1 MAPILT
7 LIAAAGGFG
16 VWHYVRH
23 GYVLQLGVYFNVLA
37 MAYMAFGLTVSRAT
51 LGQGYALELGS
62 IGWMSVA
69 AVIGFNLAYLVAGVR
84 RPANSERGPGYL
96 PSHSTLLFVVGVALA
111 FEAAAI
117 LLIGPLDFLI
127 SDRIQRFAVV
137 RPRMALFYIANFL
150 NVCLPIVL
158 ARYFGYRQRRD
169 RNLLYFL
176 LAHGVLLGL
185 LTISRYDLS
194 IAVLCVC
201 YFLERNRSIPPLLI
215 VGGLALA
222 LASTLFFKPL
232 LYEIQLGLPYAST
245 VDLGEYTNWIRH
257 TILLLTRPEVEL
269 PHNGYALALQS
280 LFVMSP
286 EEDALSEWFFR
297 EFFPERA
304 ILFPGLGYGFTG
316 VWEGYAANGMAGVAL
331 HFAFFGAFFGWLE
344 RSPSA
349 MRQVFAVFAMI
360 LAYRLFRSEAYNFV
374 KTFAWYFA
382 YPTFAI
388 VFVDKFMMWASGRRA
403 AAAPG

>member
-1 MAPILT
+1 MTPDLALV
-7 LIAAAGGFG
+7 AATAGFG
-16 VWHYVRH
+16 VWHYVRR
-23 GYVLQLGVYFNVLA
+23 GYVLQLGVYVNVLA
-37 MAYMAFGLTVSRAT
+37 MAYMAFGLTVSRT
-51 LGQGYALELGS
+51 SLVLGYAPELEL

-69 AVIGFNLAYLVAGVR
+69 AVIGFNLAYLVAGAR
-84 RPANSERGPGYL
+84 RPRDAGRAPGYL
-96 PSHSTLLFVVGVALA
+96 PSHTTLLFVVGVALA

-117 LLIGPLDFLI
+117 LAIGPLNFLFT
-127 SDRIQRFAVV
+127 DRIERFAAI
-137 RPRMALFYIANFL
+137 RPRVALFYVASFL

-158 ARYFGYRQRRD
+158 ARYFGFRQRRD
-169 RNLLYFL
+169 RNLLFFL
-176 LAHGVLLGL
+176 LAHSVLLGL

-201 YFLERNRSIPPLLI
+201 YFLERNRSMPPLL
-215 VGGLALA
+215 VVCGMALA

-269 PHNGYALALQS
+269 PHDGYALALES

-382 YPTFAI
+382 YPTLAI
-388 VFVDKFMMWASGRRA
+388 VCVDKFMIWASGRRA
-403 AAAPG
+403 LTAPG